1 MIRFNELKIEDNY
14 IIIDVQIEE
23 EKYFKDMY
31 IDSIVIDTQ
40 DTFIANGPS
49 SKAIYTKIFNT
60 NIHPVYE
67 DKQCAPIKK
76 EENVYTQST
85 DKHNRVRIY
94 INGKDLNVDIHKTM
108 FFVYVIAGGTPV
120 ADTPCRWD
128 ENKALHTLVDTQ
140 VLYNNMI
147 QYVKELS
154 KDCSTPDNFDF
165 KPLVDE
171 TNAYHTL
178 DIHFAY
184 VGPGVEVAKSERT
197 ITVVCADATELD
209 KLITAIKTATGVDAG
224 AVS

>member
-49 SKAIYTKIFNT
+49 SKAIYTKTFNT
-60 NIHPVYE
+60 DTDVN
-67 DKQCAPIKK
+67 K
-76 EENVYTQST
+76 EEIIYTQGT
-85 DKHNRVRIY
+85 DKYNRVRIY
-94 INGKDLNVDIHKTM
+94 IDGKNLNVDIHKTM
-108 FFVYVIAGGTPV
+108 FFVYVIAGGTPT

-147 QYVKELS
+147 QYVKELN
-154 KDCSTPDNFDF
+154 KDCSTPDNFINAILQFNAIDLAL
-165 KPLVDE
+165 KTNQYPLAIDLWKRF
-171 TNAYHTL
+171 YS
-178 DIHFAY
+178 DI
-184 VGPGVEVAKSERT
+184 ESN
-197 ITVVCADATELD
+197 VVLPNCGCNGRL
-209 KLITAIKTATGVDAG
+209 
-224 AVS
+224 

>member
-60 NIHPVYE
+60 DVHPVYKN
-67 DKQCAPIKK
+67 KQCAPVKK
-76 EENVYTQST
+76 EENVYIQDTN
-85 DKHNRVRIY
+85 KIRMY
-94 INGKDLNVDIHKTM
+94 IDAKDLNVDIHKTM
-108 FFVYVIAGGTPV
+108 FFVYVIAGGTPAV
-120 ADTPCRWD
+120 DTPCKWN

-147 QYVKELS
+147 QYVKELN
-154 KDCSTPDNFDF
+154 KDCSTPDNFINAILQFNAIDLAL
-165 KPLVDE
+165 KTNQYPLAIDLWKRF
-171 TNAYHTL
+171 YS
-178 DIHFAY
+178 DI
-184 VGPGVEVAKSERT
+184 ESN
-197 ITVVCADATELD
+197 VVLPNCRCNGRL
-209 KLITAIKTATGVDAG
+209 
-224 AVS
+224 

>member
-49 SKAIYTKIFNT
+49 SKAIYTKTFNT
-60 NIHPVYE
+60 DTDV
-67 DKQCAPIKK
+67 KK
-76 EENVYTQST
+76 EDNIYTQGT

-94 INGKDLNVDIHKTM
+94 IDSKDLNIDIHKTM
-108 FFVYVIAGGTPV
+108 FFVYVIAGGTPA

-128 ENKALHTLVDTQ
+128 ENKALHTLIDTQ

-147 QYVKELS
+147 QYVKELN
-154 KDCSTPDNFDF
+154 KDCSTPDNFINAILQFNAIDLAL
-165 KPLVDE
+165 KTNQYPLAIDLWKRF
-171 TNAYHTL
+171 YS
-178 DIHFAY
+178 DIESNI
-184 VGPGVEVAKSERT
+184 VLPNCGCNGR
-197 ITVVCADATELD
+197 L
-209 KLITAIKTATGVDAG
+209 
-224 AVS
+224 

>member
-49 SKAIYTKIFNT
+49 SKAIYTKTFNT
-60 NIHPVYE
+60 DTDVN
-67 DKQCAPIKK
+67 K
-76 EENVYTQST
+76 EEIIYTQGT
-85 DKHNRVRIY
+85 DKYNRVRMY
-94 INGKDLNVDIHKTM
+94 IDGKNLNVDIHKTM
-108 FFVYVIAGGTPV
+108 FFVYVIAGGTPT

-147 QYVKELS
+147 QYVKELN
-154 KDCSTPDNFDF
+154 KDCSTPDNFINAILQFNAIDLAL
-165 KPLVDE
+165 KTNQYPLAIDLWKRF
-171 TNAYHTL
+171 YS
-178 DIHFAY
+178 DI
-184 VGPGVEVAKSERT
+184 ESN
-197 ITVVCADATELD
+197 VVLPNCGCNGRL
-209 KLITAIKTATGVDAG
+209 
-224 AVS
+224 

>member
-49 SKAIYTKIFNT
+49 SKAIYTKTFNT
-60 NIHPVYE
+60 DTDVN
-67 DKQCAPIKK
+67 K
-76 EENVYTQST
+76 EEIVYTQGT
-85 DKHNRVRIY
+85 YKYNRVRIY
-94 INGKDLNVDIHKTM
+94 IDGKDLNVDIHKTM
-108 FFVYVIAGGTPV
+108 FFVYVIAGGTPA

-147 QYVKELS
+147 QYVKELN
-154 KDCSTPDNFDF
+154 KDCSTPDNFINAILQFNAVDLAL
-165 KPLVDE
+165 KTNQYPLAIDLWKRF
-171 TNAYHTL
+171 YS
-178 DIHFAY
+178 DI
-184 VGPGVEVAKSERT
+184 ESN
-197 ITVVCADATELD
+197 VVLPNCGCNGRL
-209 KLITAIKTATGVDAG
+209 
-224 AVS
+224 

>member
-49 SKAIYTKIFNT
+49 SKAIYTKTFNT
-60 NIHPVYE
+60 DTDVN
-67 DKQCAPIKK
+67 K
-76 EENVYTQST
+76 EEIVYTQGT
-85 DKHNRVRIY
+85 DKYNRVRIY
-94 INGKDLNVDIHKTM
+94 IDGKNLNVDIHKTM
-108 FFVYVIAGGTPV
+108 FFVYVIAGGTPT

-147 QYVKELS
+147 QYVKELN
-154 KDCSTPDNFDF
+154 KDCSTPDNFINAILQFNAIDLAL
-165 KPLVDE
+165 KTNQYPLAIDLWKRF
-171 TNAYHTL
+171 YS
-178 DIHFAY
+178 DIESNI
-184 VGPGVEVAKSERT
+184 VLPNCGCNGR
-197 ITVVCADATELD
+197 L
-209 KLITAIKTATGVDAG
+209 
-224 AVS
+224 

>member
-1 MIRFNELKIEDNY
+1 MIRFNELKIENNY

-49 SKAIYTKIFNT
+49 SKAIYTKTFNT
-60 NIHPVYE
+60 DTDVN
-67 DKQCAPIKK
+67 K
-76 EENVYTQST
+76 EEIVYTQGT
-85 DKHNRVRIY
+85 DKYNRVRIY
-94 INGKDLNVDIHKTM
+94 IDGKNLNVDIHKTM
-108 FFVYVIAGGTPV
+108 FFVYVIAGGTPS

-154 KDCSTPDNFDF
+154 KDCSTPDNFINAILQFNAIDLAL
-165 KPLVDE
+165 KTNQYPLAIDLWKRF
-171 TNAYHTL
+171 YS
-178 DIHFAY
+178 DI
-184 VGPGVEVAKSERT
+184 ESN
-197 ITVVCADATELD
+197 VVLPNCGCNGRL
-209 KLITAIKTATGVDAG
+209 
-224 AVS
+224 

>member
-60 NIHPVYE
+60 DVHPVYKN
-67 DKQCAPIKK
+67 KQCSPIKK
-76 EENVYTQST
+76 EEIVYIQGT

-94 INGKDLNVDIHKTM
+94 IDGKDLNVDIHKTM
-108 FFVYVIAGGTPV
+108 FFVYVIAGGTPA

-147 QYVKELS
+147 QYVKELN
-154 KDCSTPDNFDF
+154 KDCSTPDNFINAILQFNAIDLAL
-165 KPLVDE
+165 KTNQYPLAIDLWKRF
-171 TNAYHTL
+171 YS
-178 DIHFAY
+178 DI
-184 VGPGVEVAKSERT
+184 ESN
-197 ITVVCADATELD
+197 VVLPNCGCNGRL
-209 KLITAIKTATGVDAG
+209 
-224 AVS
+224 

>member
-49 SKAIYTKIFNT
+49 NKAIYTKTFNT
-60 NIHPVYE
+60 DVDSIYE
-67 DKQCAPIKK
+67 NKQCAPVKK
-76 EENVYTQST
+76 EENVYIQDTN
-85 DKHNRVRIY
+85 KIRMY
-94 INGKDLNVDIHKTM
+94 IDAKDLNVDIHKTM
-108 FFVYVIAGGTPV
+108 FFVYVIAGGTPA

-147 QYVKELS
+147 QYVKELN
-154 KDCSTPDNFDF
+154 KDCSTPDNFINAILQFNAIDLAL
-165 KPLVDE
+165 KTNQYPLAIDLWKRF
-171 TNAYHTL
+171 YS
-178 DIHFAY
+178 DI
-184 VGPGVEVAKSERT
+184 ESN
-197 ITVVCADATELD
+197 VVLPNCGCNGRL
-209 KLITAIKTATGVDAG
+209 
-224 AVS
+224 

>member
-1 MIRFNELKIEDNY
+1 MIRFNELKIENNY

-49 SKAIYTKIFNT
+49 SKAIYTKTFNT
-60 NIHPVYE
+60 DTDVN
-67 DKQCAPIKK
+67 K
-76 EENVYTQST
+76 EEIVYTQGT
-85 DKHNRVRIY
+85 DKYNRVRIY
-94 INGKDLNVDIHKTM
+94 IDGKNLNVDIHKTM
-108 FFVYVIAGGTPV
+108 FFVYVIAGGTPS

-154 KDCSTPDNFDF
+154 KDCSTPDNFINAILQFNAIDLAL
-165 KPLVDE
+165 KTNQYPLAIDLWKRF
-171 TNAYHTL
+171 YS
-178 DIHFAY
+178 DI
-184 VGPGVEVAKSERT
+184 ESN
-197 ITVVCADATELD
+197 TVLPNCGCNGRL
-209 KLITAIKTATGVDAG
+209 
-224 AVS
+224 

>member
-49 SKAIYTKIFNT
+49 SKAIYTKTFNT
-60 NIHPVYE
+60 DTDIN
-67 DKQCAPIKK
+67 K
-76 EENVYTQST
+76 EEIIYTQGT
-85 DKHNRVRIY
+85 DKYNRVRIY
-94 INGKDLNVDIHKTM
+94 IDGKNLNVDIHKTM
-108 FFVYVIAGGTPV
+108 FFVYVIAGGTPS

-147 QYVKELS
+147 QYVKELN
-154 KDCSTPDNFDF
+154 KDCSTPDNFINAILQFNAIDLAL
-165 KPLVDE
+165 KTNQYPLAIDLWKRF
-171 TNAYHTL
+171 YS
-178 DIHFAY
+178 DI
-184 VGPGVEVAKSERT
+184 ESN
-197 ITVVCADATELD
+197 VVLPNCGCNGRL
-209 KLITAIKTATGVDAG
+209 
-224 AVS
+224 

>member
-49 SKAIYTKIFNT
+49 SKAIYTKTFNT
-60 NIHPVYE
+60 DTDV
-67 DKQCAPIKK
+67 KKK
-76 EENVYTQST
+76 EIVYTQGT
-85 DKHNRVRIY
+85 DKYNRVRIY
-94 INGKDLNVDIHKTM
+94 IDGKDLNVDIHKTM
-108 FFVYVIAGGTPV
+108 FFVYVIAGGTPA

-147 QYVKELS
+147 QYVKELN
-154 KDCSTPDNFDF
+154 KDCSTPDNFINAILQFNAIDLAL
-165 KPLVDE
+165 KTNQYPLAIDLWKRFYSNIE
-171 TNAYHTL
+171 SN
-178 DIHFAY
+178 
-184 VGPGVEVAKSERT
+184 
-197 ITVVCADATELD
+197 VVLPNCGCNGRL
-209 KLITAIKTATGVDAG
+209 
-224 AVS
+224 

>member
-49 SKAIYTKIFNT
+49 SKAIYTKTFNT
-60 NIHPVYE
+60 NTDVN
-67 DKQCAPIKK
+67 K
-76 EENVYTQST
+76 EEIIYTQGI
-85 DKHNRVRIY
+85 DKYNRVRIY
-94 INGKDLNVDIHKTM
+94 IDGKNLNVDIHKTM
-108 FFVYVIAGGTPV
+108 FFVYVIAGGTPT

-147 QYVKELS
+147 QYIKELN
-154 KDCSTPDNFDF
+154 KDCSTPDNFINAILQFNAIDLAL
-165 KPLVDE
+165 KTNQYPLAIDLWKRF
-171 TNAYHTL
+171 YS
-178 DIHFAY
+178 DI
-184 VGPGVEVAKSERT
+184 ESN
-197 ITVVCADATELD
+197 VVLPNCGCNGRL
-209 KLITAIKTATGVDAG
+209 
-224 AVS
+224 

>member
-49 SKAIYTKIFNT
+49 SKAIYTKNFNT
-60 NIHPVYE
+60 SV
-67 DKQCAPIKK
+67 DAKK
-76 EENVYTQST
+76 EDIVYTQGT

-94 INGKDLNVDIHKTM
+94 IDSKDLNVDIHKTM
-108 FFVYVIAGGTPV
+108 FFVYVIAGGTPA

-147 QYVKELS
+147 QYVKEIN
-154 KDCSTPDNFDF
+154 KDCSTPDNFINAILQFNAIDLAL
-165 KPLVDE
+165 KTNQYPLAIE
-171 TNAYHTL
+171 LWKKFYS
-178 DIHFAY
+178 DI
-184 VGPGVEVAKSERT
+184 ESN
-197 ITVVCADATELD
+197 VVLPNCGCNGRL
-209 KLITAIKTATGVDAG
+209 
-224 AVS
+224 

>member
-49 SKAIYTKIFNT
+49 SKAIYTKTFNT
-60 NIHPVYE
+60 
-67 DKQCAPIKK
+67 DTDIKK
-76 EENVYTQST
+76 EEIVYTQGT

-94 INGKDLNVDIHKTM
+94 IDGKDLNVDIHKTM
-108 FFVYVIAGGTPV
+108 FFVYVIAGGTPA

-147 QYVKELS
+147 QYVKELN
-154 KDCSTPDNFDF
+154 KDCSTPDNFINAILQFNAIDLAL
-165 KPLVDE
+165 KTNQYPLAIDLWKRF
-171 TNAYHTL
+171 YS
-178 DIHFAY
+178 DI
-184 VGPGVEVAKSERT
+184 ESN
-197 ITVVCADATELD
+197 VVLPNCGCNGRL
-209 KLITAIKTATGVDAG
+209 
-224 AVS
+224 

>member
-49 SKAIYTKIFNT
+49 SKAIYTKTFN
-60 NIHPVYE
+60 NDVDSVYE
-67 DKQCAPIKK
+67 NKQCAPVKK
-76 EENVYTQST
+76 EENVYIQDT
-85 DKHNRVRIY
+85 DKIRMY
-94 INGKDLNVDIHKTM
+94 IDAKDLNVDIHKTM
-108 FFVYVIAGGTPV
+108 FFVYVIAGGTPA

-147 QYVKELS
+147 QYVKELN
-154 KDCSTPDNFDF
+154 KDCSTPDNFINAILQFNAIDLAL
-165 KPLVDE
+165 KTNQYPLAIDLWKRF
-171 TNAYHTL
+171 YS
-178 DIHFAY
+178 DI
-184 VGPGVEVAKSERT
+184 ESN
-197 ITVVCADATELD
+197 VVLPNCGCNGRL
-209 KLITAIKTATGVDAG
+209 
-224 AVS
+224 

>member
-49 SKAIYTKIFNT
+49 SKAIYTKTFNT
-60 NIHPVYE
+60 DTDIN
-67 DKQCAPIKK
+67 K
-76 EENVYTQST
+76 EEIVYTQGT
-85 DKHNRVRIY
+85 DKYNRVRIY
-94 INGKDLNVDIHKTM
+94 IDGKNLNVDIHKTM
-108 FFVYVIAGGTPV
+108 FFVYVIAGGTPT

-147 QYVKELS
+147 QYVKELN
-154 KDCSTPDNFDF
+154 KDCSTPDNFINAILQFNAIDLAL
-165 KPLVDE
+165 KTNQYPLAIDLWKRF
-171 TNAYHTL
+171 YS
-178 DIHFAY
+178 DI
-184 VGPGVEVAKSERT
+184 ESN
-197 ITVVCADATELD
+197 VVLPNCGCNGRL
-209 KLITAIKTATGVDAG
+209 
-224 AVS
+224 

>member
-49 SKAIYTKIFNT
+49 SKAIYTKTFNT
-60 NIHPVYE
+60 
-67 DKQCAPIKK
+67 DTDIKK
-76 EENVYTQST
+76 EEIIYTQGT
-85 DKHNRVRIY
+85 DKYNRVRIH
-94 INGKDLNVDIHKTM
+94 INGKNLNVDIHKTM
-108 FFVYVIAGGTPV
+108 FFVYVIAGGTPA

-147 QYVKELS
+147 QYVKELN
-154 KDCSTPDNFDF
+154 KDCSTPDNFINAILQFNAIDLAL
-165 KPLVDE
+165 KTNQYPLAIE
-171 TNAYHTL
+171 LWKRFYS
-178 DIHFAY
+178 DI
-184 VGPGVEVAKSERT
+184 ESN
-197 ITVVCADATELD
+197 VVLPNCGCNGRL
-209 KLITAIKTATGVDAG
+209 
-224 AVS
+224 